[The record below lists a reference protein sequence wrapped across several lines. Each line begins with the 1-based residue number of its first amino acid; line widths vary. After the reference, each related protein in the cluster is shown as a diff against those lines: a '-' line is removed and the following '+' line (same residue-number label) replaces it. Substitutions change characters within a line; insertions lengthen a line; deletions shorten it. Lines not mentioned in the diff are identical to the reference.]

1 MFKNLTPFTDF
12 ISEINNT
19 QVDITQVDT
28 AIITRT
34 NLDIYGNIIDLSQV
48 IL

>member
-12 ISEINNT
+12 ISEINNI

>member
-12 ISEINNT
+12 ISEINNI

-34 NLDIYGNIIDLSQV
+34 NLDIHGNIIEMSQV

>member
-19 QVDITQVDT
+19 QVDT

-34 NLDIYGNIIDLSQV
+34 NLDICGNIIEMSQV